1 MALLGGFSRA
11 SVVLKPGVERMGQGG
26 AREAVGGSSGEDGAS
41 FLLSQ
46 DAVVLVD
53 ELAILSGHPQ
63 EYCPFLRELL
73 HTQAFSQ
80 FVSSSTP

>member
-1 MALLGGFSRA
+1 
-11 SVVLKPGVERMGQGG
+11 MGQGG
-26 AREAVGGSSGEDGAS
+26 AREAVDGSSGEDGEDGAS

-63 EYCPFLRELL
+63 EYRPFLRELL
-73 HTQAFSQ
+73 HTQAFSH